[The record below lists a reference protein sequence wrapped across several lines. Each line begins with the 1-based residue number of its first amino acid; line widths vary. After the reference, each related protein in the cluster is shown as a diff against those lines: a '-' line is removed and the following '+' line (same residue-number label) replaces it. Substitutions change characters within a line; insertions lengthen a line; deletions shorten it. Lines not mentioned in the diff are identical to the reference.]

1 MAQRFLTDIDVKGNI
16 SVTGDVTSSKIETTN
31 LTLGD
36 VVVNLPEGATGSVT
50 VATSADVST
59 INQSLQTKQETIVVA
74 EGSGLTKAED
84 GKTFGID
91 TTVIATAQSVSDVS
105 DVATAAKEAAEA
117 NAEAIEA
124 AAERIGS
131 LEAGAT
137 SHYEVTVTGDQ
148 NPIDVINAAI
158 PEGKTAIKGDT
169 AVAKKVIAGDKMSY
183 TAYVFNGSNWA
194 AMDGNYNA
202 SNVYLDSAIG
212 LAGSYTAIGNITK
225 SSTTAVVDAKDSK
238 IQAGMTIQKVF
249 EEIFSQDTQPEV
261 VTQPSVGSAKFYRNG
276 TAFTADTNVEVGTKV
291 VFSTDSAS
299 LSAGAYTAFAG
310 QVATGV
316 TAKSW
321 TSTLK
326 KGSNA
331 IETLPKEGTSTSSSF
346 EHKPVE
352 VKDPETGE
360 VIGYEGVTLDDGDTY
375 TITVTASYDKA
386 PNAAKTALKK
396 PSEVYVPAGSKSST
410 SKTIKAYRKSFYG
423 VLTSTI
429 EADTVVDSAFVRGL
443 ASSSTSGLAKNSTA
457 SVTTVA
463 NTTRCV
469 VFAYPASLGAC
480 QEIVHAGTK
489 YNVKDSFSLKTVSVN
504 SASGS
509 DAINYNVY
517 YMNQAST
524 PAVDTYTLKI

>member
-1 MAQRFLTDIDVKGNI
+1 MAQRFLTDIYVKGNI
-16 SVTGDVTSSKIETTN
+16 SVTGDVASSTIETTN
-31 LTLGD
+31 LKLGD
-36 VVVNLPEGATGSVT
+36 VVVNLPNGATGSVT
-50 VATSADVST
+50 VATSADVDT
-59 INQSLQTKQETIVVA
+59 INDSLKTKQDEIVIA
-74 EGSGLTKAED
+74 TGSGLTKAAD
-84 GKTFGID
+84 GKTIGID

-105 DVATAAKEAAEA
+105 DVADAAKTAAET

-124 AAERIGS
+124 IDERIGS

-137 SHYEVTVTGDQ
+137 SHYEVTPAEGQDD
-148 NPIDVINAAI
+148 IAAITAEI

-169 AVAKKVIAGDKMSY
+169 AVAKKAIAGDKMSY
-183 TAYVFNGSNWA
+183 TAYVFDGTNWA

-202 SNVYLDSAIG
+202 SNVYLNADIG

-225 SSTTAVVDAKDSK
+225 SSTTAVVDPADSD
-238 IQAGMTIQKVF
+238 IQAGMTIQEVF
-249 EEIFSQDTQPEV
+249 EAIFSKDTDPTV

-276 TAFTADTNVEVGTKV
+276 TQFTADTNVEVGTEV
-291 VFSTDSAS
+291 TFSTDSAT

-310 QVATGV
+310 QVGTGV

-326 KGSNA
+326 KGSTV
-331 IETLPKEGTSTSSSF
+331 IETLPVEGTSSTSSF
-346 EHKPVE
+346 THRA
-352 VKDPETGE
+352 
-360 VIGYEGVTLDDGDTY
+360 VTLADSDTY
-375 TITVTASYDKA
+375 TITVTAAYDKA
-386 PNAAKTALKK
+386 PNAAKTALGKT
-396 PSEVYVPAGSKSST
+396 SNVYVAAGSKSST

-429 EADTVVDSAFVRGL
+429 EEDTVVDSAFVRGL

-509 DAINYNVY
+509 NAVNYNVY

>member
-16 SVTGDVTSSKIETTN
+16 SVTGDVTSTKIETTN
-31 LTLGD
+31 LKLGD

-74 EGSGLTKAED
+74 EGSGLTKADD

-91 TTVIATAQSVSDVS
+91 TTVIATAQSVATVS
-105 DVATAAKEAAEA
+105 GVADAAKEAAEA
-117 NAEAIEA
+117 NAETLAEHA
-124 AAERIGS
+124 AAIAS

-249 EEIFSQDTQPEV
+249 EEIFSQDTDPTV

-276 TAFTADTNVEVGTKV
+276 TAFTADTNVEVGTEV
-291 VFSTDSAS
+291 TFSTDSAS

-326 KGSNA
+326 KGSTV
-331 IETLPKEGTSTSSSF
+331 IETLPAEGTSSTSSF
-346 EHKPVE
+346 TH
-352 VKDPETGE
+352 TA
-360 VIGYEGVTLDDGDTY
+360 VTLDDSDTY
-375 TITVTASYDKA
+375 TITVTAAYDKA
-386 PNAAKTALKK
+386 PNAAKTALGKT
-396 PSEVYVPAGSKSST
+396 SNVYVPAGSKSST

-429 EADTVVDSAFVRGL
+429 EADTVVDSTFVRGL

-457 SVTTVA
+457 SVTTAA

-509 DAINYNVY
+509 DAVNYNVY

>member
-16 SVTGDVTSSKIETTN
+16 SVTGDVTSTKIETTN

-36 VVVNLPEGATGSVT
+36 VAVHLPEGATGSVT

-59 INQSLQTKQETIVVA
+59 INQSLQTKQEAIVIA
-74 EGSGLTKAED
+74 EGSGITKAED
-84 GKTFGID
+84 GKTLGID
-91 TTVIATAQSVSDVS
+91 TTVIATAQSVATVS
-105 DVATAAKEAAEA
+105 GVADAAKEAAEA
-117 NAEAIEA
+117 NAETLAEHAEAIA
-124 AAERIGS
+124 A

-137 SHYEVTVTGDQ
+137 SHYEVTPTEGQSDVQAIEAALPKAEYTGA
-148 NPIDVINAAI
+148 PI
-158 PEGKTAIKGDT
+158 AIKGDT
-169 AVAKKVIAGDKMSY
+169 AVVKKTIAGDKMSY
-183 TAYVFNGSNWA
+183 TAYVFDGANWA

-202 SNVYLDSAIG
+202 SNVYLNADIG

-225 SSTTAVVDAKDSK
+225 SSTTAVVDPADSD
-238 IQAGMTIQKVF
+238 IQAGMTIQEVL
-249 EEIFSQDTQPEV
+249 EAIFSKDTDPTV
-261 VTQPSVGSAKFYRNG
+261 ATQPSVSGAKFYRNG
-276 TAFTADTNVEVGTKV
+276 SQFTADTNVEVGTEV
-291 VFSTDSAS
+291 TFSTDTAS

-326 KGSNA
+326 KGSA
-331 IETLPKEGTSTSSSF
+331 VIETLPAEGTSSTSSF
-346 EHKPVE
+346 THKA
-352 VKDPETGE
+352 
-360 VIGYEGVTLDDGDTY
+360 VTLDDSDTY
-375 TITVTASYDKA
+375 TVTVTAAYDKA
-386 PNAAKTALKK
+386 PNAAKTALGKT
-396 PSEVYVPAGSKSST
+396 SNVYVPAGSKSST

-429 EADTVVDSAFVRGL
+429 EADTTVDSAFVRGL

-509 DAINYNVY
+509 DAISYNVY

>member
-16 SVTGDVTSSKIETTN
+16 SVTGDVTSTKIDTTN

-36 VVVNLPEGATGSVT
+36 VAVHLPEGATGSVT
-50 VATSADVST
+50 VATSADVET
-59 INQSLQTKQETIVVA
+59 INQSLETKQEEIVIA
-74 EGSGLTKAED
+74 SGSGLTKAED
-84 GKTFGID
+84 GKTLGID

-105 DVATAAKEAAEA
+105 DVADAAKEAAET

-124 AAERIGS
+124 LDGRIDT

-137 SHYEVTVTGDQ
+137 SHYEVTPAEGQDD
-148 NPIDVINAAI
+148 IAAINAAI

-169 AVAKKVIAGDKMSY
+169 AVVKKTIAGDKMSY

-202 SNVYLDSAIG
+202 GNVYLNADIG

-225 SSTTAVVDAKDSK
+225 SSTTAVVDPKDSD
-238 IQAGMTIQKVF
+238 IQAGMTIQEVL
-249 EEIFSQDTQPEV
+249 EAIFSKDTDPTV

-276 TAFTADTNVEVGTKV
+276 TAFTADTNVEVGTEV
-291 VFSTDSAS
+291 TFSTDTAA

-326 KGSNA
+326 KGSTV
-331 IETLPKEGTSTSSSF
+331 IETLPAEGTSSTSSF
-346 EHKPVE
+346 TH
-352 VKDPETGE
+352 TA
-360 VIGYEGVTLDDGDTY
+360 VTLDDSDTY
-375 TITVTASYDKA
+375 TITVTAAYDKA
-386 PNAAKTALKK
+386 PNAAKTALGKT
-396 PSEVYVPAGSKSST
+396 SNVYVPAGSKSST

-443 ASSSTSGLAKNSTA
+443 AKNSTSGLAKNSTA